1 MGCGGIGGI
10 IASSLVEHGVD
21 TVVVAHNPV
30 IADAINRRGFIDD
43 AAVLGL
49 VFAAAE
55 TDLRGY
61 CEWRGLDPTNYF

>member
-1 MGCGGIGGI
+1 
-10 IASSLVEHGVD
+10 
-21 TVVVAHNPV
+21 
-30 IADAINRRGFIDD
+30 
-43 AAVLGL
+43 VLGL